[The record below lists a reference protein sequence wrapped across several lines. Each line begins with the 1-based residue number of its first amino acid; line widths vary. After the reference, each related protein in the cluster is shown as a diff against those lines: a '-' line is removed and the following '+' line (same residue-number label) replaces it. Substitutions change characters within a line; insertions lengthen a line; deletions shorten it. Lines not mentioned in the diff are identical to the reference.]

1 MQVLLPLHLDQ
12 CRKSKIVSVRRRE
25 SQLID
30 QVLLQVAMSQDVP
43 RFSAQVT
50 WQVLVSYCMTFF
62 ACALP
67 GKIPGLRMRLHE
79 YGKRWKV
86 QSWKSLR
93 FFFVVN
99 KPCLPDIPLKKWL
112 FRTGLVSDAF
122 GKSAAVRSDLVIDSI
137 EWTCEKIALQ
147 LQLFCDFCVCPL
159 VVSWHLQRLAQS
171 CLQPLVQKKSTKYHK
186 DLGLG
191 SPKKR

>member
-30 QVLLQVAMSQDVP
+30 QVLLQVATMSQYVQHNDKSLDKSLYDI
-43 RFSAQVT
+43 FCLCLA
-50 WQVLVSYCMTFF
+50 WQDSRPV
-62 ACALP
+62 
-67 GKIPGLRMRLHE
+67 HE
-79 YGKRWKV
+79 IAWVWKEMEWKV

-147 LQLFCDFCVCPL
+147 LQLFCDFCACPL
-159 VVSWHLQRLAQS
+159 VVSLHLQRLAQS
-171 CLQPLVQKKSTKYHK
+171 CLQPLVHKKSTKYHK